1 MINLNDKQERL
12 ALIERY
18 LDADTTVQE
27 ERMLAEYYTS
37 NQPDADEVQIS
48 ALIKLTHPNASDKID
63 TAEFDRI
70 TVRRK
75 TVHMILKWSSVAAAA
90 IILLLVCL
98 RIGKPALPEEIA
110 STMSTSQIL
119 EGMEMLSK
127 IQVGEIGSIVAEPK
141 GKEVIIT
148 IKLTDG
154 KERSYSMTCNSDASS
169 ISFTALNNF

>member
-1 MINLNDKQERL
+1 MNNMLENKQFRKAL
-12 ALIERY
+12 AERY

-27 ERMLAEYYTS
+27 EQMLAEYYATH
-37 NQPDADEVQIS
+37 QIEADEEPIA
-48 ALIKLTHPNASDKID
+48 ALLRLTHPNAQDMTD

-70 TVRRK
+70 TARKSPVRMLLR
-75 TVHMILKWSSVAAAA
+75 WSCAAAAA
-90 IILLLVCL
+90 ILLMLVCL
-98 RIGKPALPEEIA
+98 RLGTPQVQPQDSV
-110 STMSTSQIL
+110 STAQIL

-141 GKEVIIT
+141 GNEVIIT

-169 ISFTALNNF
+169 ISFTALNQL